1 MDAYYDG
8 MTLDEMLHVAVVN
21 ISTDVQYRCRDGK
34 IAGFFFSMKCQR
46 TKNVGVWQNKAHIK
60 FQSITDRQQKF
71 TDCSSP

>member
-34 IAGFFFSMKCQR
+34 IAGFFFYEVSTYKKCGCL
-46 TKNVGVWQNKAHIK
+46 TK
-60 FQSITDRQQKF
+60 
-71 TDCSSP
+71 